1 MMTQRERLEY
11 LIKHLLAERGLT
23 QPIPDDEEER
33 FRLFRAL
40 VNTREPMED
49 EAEFL
54 AVQDE
59 YLSTYIAQKGV
70 TKAAELPRCAG
81 DSRVSIWQGDITL
94 LEADAI
100 VNAANSAM
108 LGCWV
113 PNHACI
119 DNCIHTFAGVQLRR
133 DCGRIMRAQGHEEP
147 TGAAKI
153 TPAYSLPARYVLHTV
168 GPIISGPVT
177 ERDKELLAS
186 SYRSCFG
193 LAEEK
198 GLESIAYCC
207 ISTGVFRFPNDLAA
221 EVAVKTVQECLD
233 KAKSVKHVVFNVFK
247 DLDKVL
253 YERIL
258 G

>member
-1 MMTQRERLEY
+1 MTQSERLEY
-11 LIKHLLAERGLT
+11 LIKYLLDERGLK
-23 QPIPDDEEER
+23 QPIPTDEDER

-49 EAEFL
+49 EEAFL
-54 AVQDE
+54 RVQDE
-59 YLSTYIAQKGV
+59 YLTGYIAEKGI
-70 TKAAELPRCAG
+70 TKASELPRCSG
-81 DSRVSIWQGDITL
+81 DERISIWLGDITL

-147 TGAAKI
+147 TGTAKI
-153 TPAYSLPARYVLHTV
+153 TPAYSLPSRYVLHTV

-177 ERDKELLAS
+177 ARDKELLAS
-186 SYRSCFG
+186 SYRSCFE
-193 LAEEK
+193 LAEDN

-221 EVAVKTVQECLD
+221 EVAVKTVRDCLD
-233 KAKSVKHVVFNVFK
+233 RAKSVKHVIFNVFK
-247 DLDKVL
+247 DLDKAL
-253 YERIL
+253 YEEL
-258 G
+258 LK

>member
-1 MMTQRERLEY
+1 VTQSERLEY
-11 LIKHLLAERGLT
+11 LIKYLLSERGLK
-23 QPIPDDEEER
+23 QPLPVGDDER
-33 FRLFRAL
+33 FLLFRAL
-40 VNTREPMED
+40 VNTRDPMED
-49 EAEFL
+49 DDEFL

-59 YLSTYIAQKGV
+59 FLSAYIAQQGI
-70 TKAAELPRCAG
+70 TKSSELPRCPA
-81 DSRVSIWQGDITL
+81 DERISIWQGDITL
-94 LEADAI
+94 LEVDAI

-133 DCGRIMRAQGHEEP
+133 DCSRIMCAQGHEEP
-147 TGAAKI
+147 TGTVKI
-153 TPAYSLPARYVLHTV
+153 TPAYSLPSNWVLHTV

-186 SYRSCFG
+186 SYRSCFE

-198 GLESIAYCC
+198 ELESIAYCC

-221 EVAVKTVQECLD
+221 EVAVKTVRDCLD
-233 KAKSVKHVVFNVFK
+233 SAKSVKHVVFNVFK
-247 DLDKVL
+247 DMDKML

>member
-1 MMTQRERLEY
+1 MTQSEKLEY
-11 LIKHLLAERGLT
+11 LIKYLIDERAIK
-23 QPIPDDEEER
+23 QPLPSDDDER

-40 VNTREPMED
+40 VNTRDPMED
-49 EAEFL
+49 EGEFIRIQDEFL
-54 AVQDE
+54 R
-59 YLSTYIAQKGV
+59 TYIAEQGV
-70 TKAAELPRCAG
+70 TKSTELSRCAK
-81 DSRVSIWQGDITL
+81 DERISIWQGDITL

-133 DCGRIMRAQGHEEP
+133 DCSRIMRAQGHEEP
-147 TGAAKI
+147 TGTAKI
-153 TPAYSLPARYVLHTV
+153 TPAYSLPSRYVLHTV
-168 GPIISGPVT
+168 GPIISGHVT

-186 SYRSCFG
+186 SYRSCFE

-221 EVAVKTVQECLD
+221 EIAIKTVRECLD
-233 KAKSVKHVVFNVFK
+233 NAKSVKHVIFNVFK
-247 DLDKVL
+247 DMDKML
-253 YERIL
+253 YENIL

>member
-1 MMTQRERLEY
+1 MTQSEKLEY
-11 LIKHLLAERGLT
+11 LIKYLLDERGIK
-23 QPIPDDEEER
+23 QPLPTDDGER

-40 VNTREPMED
+40 VNTRDPMEAD
-49 EAEFL
+49 GEFIKI
-54 AVQDE
+54 QDE
-59 YLSTYIAQKGV
+59 YLSAYIAEQGI
-70 TKAAELPRCAG
+70 THAGELPRCPA
-81 DSRVSIWQGDITL
+81 DNRISVWQGDITL
-94 LEADAI
+94 LEVDAI

-119 DNCIHTFAGVQLRR
+119 DNCIHTFAGVQLRM
-133 DCGRIMRAQGHEEP
+133 DCSEIMTAQGHEEP
-147 TGAAKI
+147 TGMAKI
-153 TPAYSLPARYVLHTV
+153 TPAYSLPSRYVLHTV

-177 ERDKELLAS
+177 DRDKELLAS
-186 SYRSCFG
+186 SYRSCFE

-221 EVAVKTVQECLD
+221 EIAIKTVRECLD
-233 KAKSVKHVVFNVFK
+233 NAKSVKHVIFNVFK
-247 DLDKVL
+247 DVDKML
-253 YERIL
+253 YENIL

>member
-1 MMTQRERLEY
+1 MTQPERLEY
-11 LIKHLLAERGLT
+11 LIKHLLAERGLD
-23 QPIPDDEEER
+23 QPLPADEGER

-40 VNTREPMED
+40 VNTRDPMED
-49 EAEFL
+49 EGEFIT
-54 AVQDE
+54 VQDE
-59 YLSTYIAQKGV
+59 YLSGYIVEQGV
-70 TKAAELPRCAG
+70 TKAAELPRCPA
-81 DSRVSIWQGDITL
+81 DERISIWQGDITL
-94 LEADAI
+94 LEVDAI

-133 DCGRIMRAQGHEEP
+133 DCSRIMRAQGHEEP
-147 TGAAKI
+147 TGTAKI
-153 TPAYSLPARYVLHTV
+153 TPAYSLPSRWVLHTV

-186 SYRSCFG
+186 SYRSCFE

-221 EVAVKTVQECLD
+221 EVAVKTVRECLD
-233 KAKSVKHVVFNVFK
+233 NAKSVKHVVFSVFK
-247 DLDKVL
+247 DMDKML
-253 YERIL
+253 YERLL

>member
-1 MMTQRERLEY
+1 MTQSEKLEY
-11 LIKHLLAERGLT
+11 LIKYLLNERSLR
-23 QPIPDDEEER
+23 QPLPESEEER

-40 VNTREPMED
+40 VNTRDPMED
-49 EAEFL
+49 EGEFL
-54 AVQDE
+54 AVQDA
-59 YLSTYIAQKGV
+59 YLSEYISEKGI
-70 TKAAELPRCAG
+70 TRAADLPRCTK
-81 DSRVSIWQGDITL
+81 DERISIWQGDITL

-133 DCGRIMRAQGHEEP
+133 DCGRIMRAQGHDEP
-147 TGAAKI
+147 TGTAKI
-153 TPAYSLPARYVLHTV
+153 TPAYSLPSRFVLHTV

-186 SYRSCFG
+186 SYRSCFE
-193 LAEEK
+193 LAEEN

-221 EVAVKTVQECLD
+221 KVAIKTVQECLEG
-233 KAKSVKHVVFNVFK
+233 AKTVKHIIFNVFK
-247 DLDKVL
+247 DIDKEL
-253 YERIL
+253 YANIL

>member
-1 MMTQRERLEY
+1 MTQSEKLEY
-11 LIKHLLAERGLT
+11 LIKYLIDERGIK
-23 QPIPDDEEER
+23 QPMPTDDDER

-40 VNTREPMED
+40 VNTRDPMED
-49 EAEFL
+49 EGDFIRIQDEFL
-54 AVQDE
+54 RA
-59 YLSTYIAQKGV
+59 YIAEQGV
-70 TKAAELPRCAG
+70 TKSTELPRCAK
-81 DSRVSIWQGDITL
+81 DERISIWQGDITL
-94 LEADAI
+94 LEVDAI

-133 DCGRIMRAQGHEEP
+133 DCSRIMRAQGHEEP
-147 TGAAKI
+147 TGTAKI
-153 TPAYSLPARYVLHTV
+153 TSAYSLPSRYVLHTV

-186 SYRSCFG
+186 SYRSCFE
-193 LAEEK
+193 LAEEH
-198 GLESIAYCC
+198 GIESIAYCC

-221 EVAVKTVQECLD
+221 EIAIKTVRECLD
-233 KAKSVKHVVFNVFK
+233 NAKSVKHVIFNVFK
-247 DLDKVL
+247 DVDKML
-253 YERIL
+253 YENIL